1 MRAIKNYKGLN
12 RVKKTLASGEVVYY
26 YYAFKGGPALP
37 GKPGDAEFDRAY
49 DEAVTAKVKPRA
61 GTLQSLLDGYQRSS
75 DFFDKAARTQSDY
88 VKQIKRIEADFGT
101 FPIAALP
108 DRRTRAIF
116 IDKRDEH
123 ARKSRRQGDYWWQVL
138 ALILAW
144 AKDRGE
150 ISVNPCEKGGRTY
163 RTTRNQFVWSDQ
175 QETAFLASA
184 PAHLHLP
191 LVLALWT
198 GQRQGDLL
206 ALTWMQYDGQF
217 IRLRQGKT
225 GVHVTIPVGA
235 PLKARLDPLRQKAGH
250 VLLNTDGNPWK
261 PDGFRT
267 GWGRACRAIGITDVT
282 FNDLRGTAVTRLAI
296 AGCTE
301 AEIATITGHT
311 LRDVRSILDSN
322 YLNRD
327 VAMAV
332 SAIRKL
338 ERRTETPN

>member
-1 MRAIKNYKGLN
+1 M
-12 RVKKTLASGEVVYY
+12 
-26 YYAFKGGPALP
+26 
-37 GKPGDAEFDRAY
+37 
-49 DEAVTAKVKPRA
+49 
-61 GTLQSLLDGYQRSS
+61 
-75 DFFDKAARTQSDY
+75 
-88 VKQIKRIEADFGT
+88 
-101 FPIAALP
+101 
-108 DRRTRAIF
+108 
-116 IDKRDEH
+116 
-123 ARKSRRQGDYWWQVL
+123 

-144 AKDRGE
+144 AKGRGE
-150 ISVNPCEKGGRTY
+150 IDVNPCEKGGRTY
-163 RTTRNQFVWSDQ
+163 RATRNEFVWSDQ
-175 QETAFLASA
+175 QEAAFLASA

-191 LVLALWT
+191 LILALWT

-206 ALTWMQYDGQF
+206 KLKWMQYDGEF

-235 PLKARLDPLRQKAGH
+235 PLKGMLDPLRQKAGN
-250 VLLNTDGNPWK
+250 VLLTSEGNPWS

-267 GWGRACRAIGITDVT
+267 VWGRACRAAGISDVT

-301 AEIATITGHT
+301 AQIATITGHT

-332 SAIRKL
+332 EAIRKL
-338 ERRTETPN
+338 EARTKSPN